1 MCTKL
6 NLIKFYKTIYIFLVI
21 KKNLIFKLYNM
32 ITVYINGI
40 KLKINK
46 NSTVLQACN
55 ILKIEIPKFCFQEN
69 LQIAGNCRMCLVEIE
84 NSPKPV
90 ASCAMPV
97 MNNMKI
103 FTDTPLVQK
112 ARESVL
118 EFLLINHPLDCPI
131 CDQAS
136 ECDLQDQTLIFG
148 SDRSRFF
155 FKKRV
160 VEDKYF
166 GPFIKTIMTRC
177 IHCTRCVRFANEIC
191 GIDNLGT
198 TGRGN
203 KTEINF
209 YYPNIFNSEF
219 SGNLIDLCPVGA
231 LTSKPFTFR
240 TRSWELKKREGVDIL
255 DGICSNIK
263 VDIFNNEVVRILPKT
278 NFNINKE
285 WISNKTRFFFDSLKY
300 QRLKYPL
307 LKDKNNQFQ
316 KISWSKALNVLNKK
330 LNTTDSSK
338 IKAVVGDLIE
348 LESLFSL
355 KKNLNKLGISN
366 VTFEDY
372 LNDKNL
378 KINSDITNNFL
389 FNNTLKSIEKSD
401 VCLIINSNIREEG
414 SILNIHLINRL
425 KKGNFEIA
433 YLGPNNDF
441 TFPIKNLG
449 LNHDIL
455 LQILQGKHRFC
466 KKLKKAKNPLII
478 FGENILNQKNGFFL
492 YSKFKNLKT
501 FKNKNI
507 NFFNSKTSFINF
519 SEINFNNPKLKFKNS
534 KVFYLFN
541 TNLKEKLQK
550 KNENFY
556 IYQGHHFTEDAQ
568 NSNLILPGLTFLEK
582 KGTFINIEGFIQ
594 KNNQILNLDTGQ
606 RKDSII
612 FKYLYKFLLSK
623 NQAKKQENSFLIF
636 KEILPYLSKKKLKI
650 IDNILENKK
659 FSHINVNFLN
669 SLIKNY
675 YYTNILEQYSK
686 ILINS
691 KKITKNNNN
700 FK

>member
-1 MCTKL
+1 M
-6 NLIKFYKTIYIFLVI
+6 ITIYINNI
-21 KKNLIFKLYNM
+21 K
-32 ITVYINGI
+32 T
-40 KLKINK
+40 KINK

-55 ILKIEIPKFCFQEN
+55 NLKIEIPKFCFQEN

-97 MNNMKI
+97 MPNMRI

-136 ECDLQDQTLIFG
+136 ECDLQDQTMIFG

-155 FKKRV
+155 FKKRS
-160 VEDKYF
+160 VEDKYC

-203 KTEINF
+203 RTEISF

-240 TRSWELKKREGVDIL
+240 ARAWELKKKEAIDIM
-255 DGICSNIK
+255 DGIGSNIK
-263 VDIFNNEVVRILPKT
+263 VDIFNNEIVRILPKT

-300 QRLKYPL
+300 QRIKYPL
-307 LKDKNNQFQ
+307 LKDTDNKFK
-316 KISWSKALNVLNKK
+316 KISWFKALNIINQK
-330 LNTTDSSK
+330 LISTDSTN
-338 IKAVVGDLIE
+338 IKSIIGDLID
-348 LESLFSL
+348 LESLFLL
-355 KKNLNKLGISN
+355 KKNLNKLGIYN
-366 VTFEDY
+366 INYEKF
-372 LNDKNL
+372 LNNNNF
-378 KINSDITNNFL
+378 KINSDITSNFL
-389 FNNTLKSIEKSD
+389 FQNTLKNIDESD
-401 VCLIINSNIREEG
+401 LCLIINSNIRQEG

-425 KKGNFEIA
+425 KKGNFKIA
-433 YLGPNNDF
+433 YIGNKIDF
-441 TFPIKNLG
+441 TYPVNNLG
-449 LNHDIL
+449 LTLDIL
-455 LQILQGKHRFC
+455 IKIIIGKHTFC
-466 KKLKKAKNPLII
+466 KDLKKAKNPIII
-478 FGENILNQKNGFFL
+478 FGENIINQKNGFFL
-492 YSKFKNLKT
+492 ISKLKNLS
-501 FKNKNI
+501 FLNNNI
-507 NFFNSKTSFINF
+507 NFFNSKNSLMNF
-519 SEINFNNPKLKFKNS
+519 LEINFTNTKLNLKNS
-534 KVFYLFN
+534 KVSYLYN
-541 TNLKEKLQK
+541 TNLKDKLIKEK
-550 KNENFY
+550 NNFI

-582 KGTFINIEGFIQ
+582 KGTYLNIEGFIQ
-594 KNNQILNLDTGQ
+594 KNEEILNLNTEQ
-606 RKDSII
+606 RKDLII
-612 FKYLYKFLLSK
+612 FKNIYKFIINQNQSK
-623 NQAKKQENSFLIF
+623 KKESFLKM
-636 KEILPYLSKKKLKI
+636 KEILPYLLKKRIKIINNFIYNKKYLKI
-650 IDNILENKK
+650 NT
-659 FSHINVNFLN
+659 NFLN
-669 SLIKNY
+669 SLIKNL

-691 KKITKNNNN
+691 NKIIKN
-700 FK
+700 KLK

>member
-1 MCTKL
+1 M
-6 NLIKFYKTIYIFLVI
+6 ITIYINNI
-21 KKNLIFKLYNM
+21 KTK
-32 ITVYINGI
+32 V
-40 KLKINK
+40 NK

-55 ILKIEIPKFCFQEN
+55 NLKIEIPKFCFQEN

-97 MNNMKI
+97 MPNMKI

-136 ECDLQDQTLIFG
+136 ECDLQDQTMIFG

-155 FKKRV
+155 FKKRG
-160 VEDKYF
+160 VEDKYC

-231 LTSKPFTFR
+231 LTSKPFTFKA
-240 TRSWELKKREGVDIL
+240 RSWELKKKEAVDIM
-255 DGICSNIK
+255 DGIGSNIK

-300 QRLKYPL
+300 QRIKYPL
-307 LKDKNNQFQ
+307 LKDKNNKFK
-316 KISWSKALNVLNKK
+316 KISWFEALNIINQK
-330 LNTTDSSK
+330 LITIDSTN
-338 IKAVVGDLIE
+338 IKSIIGDLID
-348 LESLFSL
+348 LESLFLL
-355 KKNLNKLGISN
+355 KKNLNKLGIYN
-366 VTFEDY
+366 INYEKF
-372 LNDKNL
+372 LNNNNF
-378 KINSDITNNFL
+378 KINSDITSNFL
-389 FNNTLKSIEKSD
+389 FQNTLKNIDESD
-401 VCLIINSNIREEG
+401 LCLIINSDIRQEG

-425 KKGNFEIA
+425 KKGNFKVA
-433 YLGPNNDF
+433 YIGNKVDF
-441 TFPIKNLG
+441 TYPINNLG
-449 LNHDIL
+449 LTLDVLIK
-455 LQILQGKHRFC
+455 IITGKHSFC
-466 KKLKKAKNPLII
+466 KDLKKAKNPIII
-478 FGENILNQKNGFFL
+478 FGENIINQKNGYFL
-492 YSKFKNLKT
+492 ISKLKNLS
-501 FKNKNI
+501 FLNNNI
-507 NFFNSKTSFINF
+507 NFFNSKNSLMNF
-519 SEINFNNPKLKFKNS
+519 LEINFTNTKLNSKNS
-534 KVFYLFN
+534 KVSYLYN
-541 TNLKEKLQK
+541 TNLKNKLIKEK
-550 KNENFY
+550 NNFI

-582 KGTFINIEGFIQ
+582 KGTYLNIEGFIQ
-594 KNNQILNLDTGQ
+594 KNEQILNLNTEQ
-606 RKDSII
+606 RKDLII
-612 FKYLYKFLLSK
+612 FKNIYKFIINQNQSK
-623 NQAKKQENSFLIF
+623 KKQSFLEM
-636 KEILPYLSKKKLKI
+636 KKILPYLLKKRIKIINNFVYNKKYLKI
-650 IDNILENKK
+650 NT
-659 FSHINVNFLN
+659 NFLN
-669 SLIKNY
+669 SLIKNL

-691 KKITKNNNN
+691 NKIIKN
-700 FK
+700 KLK

>member
-1 MCTKL
+1 
-6 NLIKFYKTIYIFLVI
+6 
-21 KKNLIFKLYNM
+21 M

-40 KLKINK
+40 KLKVNK
-46 NSTVLQACN
+46 NLTVLQICN
-55 ILKIEIPKFCFQEN
+55 SLKIEIPKFCFQEN

-160 VEDKYF
+160 VEDKYC

-209 YYPNIFNSEF
+209 YYQNIFYSEF

-231 LTSKPFTFR
+231 LTSKAFTFKA
-240 TRSWELKKREGVDIL
+240 RSWELKKKEGIDIL
-255 DGICSNIK
+255 DGIGSNIK
-263 VDIFNNEVVRILPKT
+263 VDIFNNEIVRILPKT

-300 QRLKYPL
+300 QRIKYPL
-307 LKDKNNQFQ
+307 LKDKNNKFK
-316 KISWSKALNVLNKK
+316 KISWSKALNVLNQKFNK
-330 LNTTDSSK
+330 EDGSN
-338 IKAVVGDLIE
+338 IKAIVGDLIE
-348 LESLFSL
+348 LESLFLL

-366 VTFEDY
+366 ILFEEH
-372 LNDKNL
+372 LKKV

-389 FNNTLKSIEKSD
+389 FNNSLKSIENSD
-401 VCLIINSNIREEG
+401 LCLIINSNIREEG
-414 SILNIHLINRL
+414 PILNIHLINRI
-425 KKGNFEIA
+425 KKGNFEVGYI
-433 YLGPNNDF
+433 GHNNNF
-441 TFPIKNLG
+441 TFPINKLG
-449 LNHDIL
+449 LTNHVLIEIL
-455 LQILQGKHRFC
+455 LGKHSFC
-466 KKLKKAKNPLII
+466 KKLKKAKNPIII
-478 FGENILNQKNGFFL
+478 FGENLLNQKNNYFL
-492 YSKFKNLKT
+492 ISKFKNLKV
-501 FKNKNI
+501 FNNNNI
-507 NFFNSKTSFINF
+507 NFFNSKTGFINF
-519 SEINFNNPKLKFKNS
+519 LEINFNNSQLNKDVNKSNIY
-534 KVFYLFN
+534 YLLN
-541 TNLKEKLQK
+541 TNLKNNLK
-550 KNENFY
+550 KKKKTFY

-582 KGTFINIEGFIQ
+582 KGTYLNIEGFIQ
-594 KNNQILNLDTGQ
+594 QNDQFLNLNSEQ
-606 RKDSII
+606 RKDFII
-612 FKYLYKFLLSK
+612 FKYLYKYLINK
-623 NQAKKQENSFLIF
+623 NQLKKKSLFLIF
-636 KEILPYLSKKKLKI
+636 KEVLPYLSKKKLKI
-650 IDNILENKK
+650 IDPISENKK
-659 FSHINVNFLN
+659 ITNINVNFLS

-675 YYTNILEQYSK
+675 YYSNILEQYSK

-691 KKITKNNNN
+691 KKLIKNNNN
-700 FK
+700 FN